1 MSDLT
6 LKQEVMQTRRALG
19 KSVVIPAHHYEMDE
33 VVQMADFLGDSYKL
47 AVDCAATDSQYIVFC
62 GVMFMAEGAALLA
75 KPYQKVLIP
84 DMTAGCPMADMID
97 SIQAEKIYDR
107 ISKMCD
113 RQIIPIVYMNSYAD
127 MKAFCGSREGTV
139 CTSSNATKIVRHFLD
154 QGKSVFFAPDYN
166 LGINTANQLGLAR
179 DEVVTIRRDLSVELY
194 DPDLEGYDHPKD
206 GKKSRKTNSLKNS
219 TLGDS
224 ALEESTLEESALKD
238 ATLLK
243 KAKMFVWDGFCHVH
257 KVFTVNDINSFRRQ
271 YGDPGS
277 GDGIVEE
284 QNVNESIA
292 GDRNASD
299 GIVGDPGSSG
309 SAAGNSSVGGRQ
321 INVIVHP
328 ECHESVVEAADYS
341 GSTSMIWNTVKAGKP
356 GSIWA
361 VGTEF
366 RFVQRMA
373 DQFKD
378 KTVVPL
384 RKSVCHNMSKIT
396 LEKLG
401 NTLKSVQDH
410 ISGSVQDHTS
420 AEGRLL
426 NQVTVSDEYKE
437 DAKKA
442 LQLMI
447 DIVEAGK

>member
-1 MSDLT
+1 MSNSI
-6 LKQEVMQTRRALG
+6 LKKEVMDIKHSLG

-47 AVDCAATDSQYIVFC
+47 AVDCAATDSKYIVFC

-84 DMTAGCPMADMID
+84 DMTAGCPMAEMID
-97 SIQAEKIYDR
+97 AVQAEKIYSI
-107 ISKMCD
+107 ISDKCD
-113 RQIIPIVYMNSYAD
+113 RSIVPIVYMNSYAD
-127 MKAFCGSREGTV
+127 MKAFCGAREGTV
-139 CTSSNATKIVRHFLD
+139 CTSSNAAKIVKSFLD

-179 DEVVTIRRDLSVELY
+179 DEVVTIRRDLSI
-194 DPDLEGYDHPKD
+194 EGSDWPEEGHGGSD
-206 GKKSRKTNSLKNS
+206 QKKEIDFKN
-219 TLGDS
+219 
-224 ALEESTLEESALKD
+224 
-238 ATLLK
+238 
-243 KAKMFVWDGFCHVH
+243 AKMFVWDGFCHVH
-257 KVFTVNDINSFRRQ
+257 KVFTVDDINSFRRQ
-271 YGDPGS
+271 YGDMA
-277 GDGIVEE
+277 DNDV
-284 QNVNESIA
+284 
-292 GDRNASD
+292 
-299 GIVGDPGSSG
+299 
-309 SAAGNSSVGGRQ
+309 
-321 INVIVHP
+321 NVIVHP
-328 ECHESVVEAADYS
+328 ECHESVVKAADYS

-361 VGTEF
+361 IGTEL

-378 KTVVPL
+378 KTIVPL

-401 NTLKSVQDH
+401 HTLKAIQKH
-410 ISGSVQDHTS
+410 S
-420 AEGRLL
+420 AGDGEALKEI
-426 NQVTVSDEYKE
+426 TVPDEYRE
-437 DAKKA
+437 DARKA